1 MDEILKAGDRASALV
16 RRLLAFT
23 RRQSM
28 EPQVLDLN
36 SVVKGTEKMVRRLIG
51 EDIEVVTVLPP
62 GLGAIRSDPAQLEQ
76 VIINLAVNARDAM
89 PNGGKLIIET
99 ANVDL
104 DQAYADTHLAVTP
117 GPYVMLAVSDT
128 GIRNGCPYP
137 RAYL

>member
-1 MDEILKAGDRASALV
+1 MGPESQLRSYLDEILKAGERASALV

-62 GLGAIRSDPAQLEQ
+62 DLGAIRSDPAQLDQ
-76 VIINLAVNARDAM
+76 VLVNLSVNARDAM

-99 ANVDL
+99 ANVEL
-104 DQAYADTHLAVTP
+104 DQSYAGIHAAVTP
-117 GPYVMLAVSDT
+117 GQ
-128 GIRNGCPYP
+128 
-137 RAYL
+137 